1 MRLSIV
7 VHFAALAIVFAGSV
21 VVCKRNASL
30 PEVLMATGSGT
41 VLVVEG
47 LSFAAIMHLIPD
59 SWLYYLGI
67 GLPMGA
73 GDLGWIVFAAGFLW
87 FAIGGRGKPAA
98 A

>member
-7 VHFAALAIVFAGSV
+7 VHFVALAIVFA
-21 VVCKRNASL
+21 ASL
-30 PEVLMATGSGT
+30 VLCRRKASSPEVLMAFGSGT

-47 LSFAAIMHLIPD
+47 LSFAAVLHLVPD

-87 FAIGGRGKPAA
+87 FAIGGRRERTAA
-98 A
+98 